1 MRTDVISVSTR
12 PPRPAALDRQGIR
25 RRLVLRTALIAVLV
39 SAAYYLGTVVGL
51 HARFPAQGPSM
62 LWPPNAI
69 LLSVLLLTPVERW
82 GVYLLA
88 ALPVHF
94 LTEHQAGFPLALN
107 LGLFITNSGQ
117 ALLGAVIVRRAIGP
131 RIDFDQLR
139 HVIFFIAGAAVVAP
153 FVSSFVD
160 VWLWVM
166 TGWPEGI
173 RYWPAWWVRFASNA
187 LTVLFVTPA
196 LVLGVPRARTWLRR
210 PPPWHR
216 CAEGAIL
223 VVGFAIAGVLIGVS
237 EPSRVQT
244 LMYVPL
250 PLLLWAAVRFGS
262 AGVSASLLAMTLC
275 MTLAA
280 ARQREWFTGS
290 LEAVQTFSIQFFMVM
305 VVTGVSLMF
314 LAAVIRQR
322 ERAEAALKGRLA
334 FERLLSEVSA
344 AFAGRPGSEIAE
356 AIRDALA
363 RIAERLDVDRAA
375 LAQVSGKGR
384 AFDLEYA
391 SRSHGIDDLPPSI
404 LAGEFPWGGEKSR
417 RGEVVSFS
425 RLEDLPGEAATDRE
439 SFGRYGIRS
448 AVAVPLMAGSV
459 SLGVLG
465 LATVRYERSWSGEM
479 VERLRLLGEL
489 FTAALMRQRADADA
503 RHGEALNHAVLAS
516 LSGAVAVVDRDGLAI
531 RVNETWIRASRS
543 QGRPLVPGLEV
554 GVSYLEACRRA
565 AERGVQEAE
574 PALVGIRAVLEG
586 ARAAFSLEY
595 LGPGSDLAGWWE
607 MLVVPLDRPEGGAVI
622 THRDISDRKRGEL
635 EAQQQRQS
643 LAHAGRVL
651 AVGELAG
658 ALAHELNQPLTVM
671 LTNAQAAQRLMDQ
684 PTLDSAELQEI
695 LADIVLAGQRGA
707 NVIRGVRGMLKRA
720 GSDEVAVDV
729 NVLVREVGGLLNTDT
744 ILKGISV
751 RFELSPDLPPV
762 IGERVQL
769 QQVIL
774 NLFMNAYE
782 AMGGVP
788 DGPRELV
795 IRTKHGGAH
804 VEFAVSDTGPGL
816 SDETRERMFEP
827 FFTTKPEGL
836 GLGLSISR
844 TIVRAHGG
852 EIRAVRNA
860 ERGTTISVTLPTPLD
875 GVESSQEVQQLSS

>member
-1 MRTDVISVSTR
+1 MRTDVISVSRR
-12 PPRPAALDRQGIR
+12 PPRPAALDRQGIS

-39 SAAYYLGTVVGL
+39 SAAYYLGTAIGL
-51 HARFPAQGPSM
+51 HARFPAQGPSI

-69 LLSVLLLTPVERW
+69 LLSVLLLTPVQRW

-88 ALPVHF
+88 ALPAHF
-94 LTEHQAGFPLALN
+94 MIEHRAGFPLALN

-166 TGWPEGI
+166 AGWPEGI

-187 LTVLFVTPA
+187 VTVLFVTPA
-196 LVLGVPRARTWLRR
+196 LVLGVSRARTWLRT
-210 PPPWHR
+210 PPSWRR
-216 CAEGAIL
+216 CMEGAIL
-223 VVGFAIAGVLIGVS
+223 VVGFAIVGVLIGVS
-237 EPSRVQT
+237 EPRQVQT

-250 PLLLWAAVRFGS
+250 PLLLWGAVRFGS
-262 AGVSASLLAMTLC
+262 VGVSASLLAMTLC

-334 FERLLSEVSA
+334 FERLLSDVSA
-344 AFAGRPGSEIAE
+344 GFAGRPSSDLTE
-356 AIRDALA
+356 AIRGALA
-363 RIAERLDVDRAA
+363 RIAESLNVDRVA
-375 LAQVSGKGR
+375 LAQVSGQGR
-384 AFDLEYA
+384 TLDLEYA
-391 SRSHGIDDLPPSI
+391 SRFHGIGELPPSI
-404 LAGEFPWGGEKSR
+404 LASEFPWGGEKSR

-425 RLEDLPGEAATDRE
+425 SLEDLPGEAGTDRE

-448 AVAVPLMAGSV
+448 AVAVPLMAGSA

-465 LATVRYERSWSGEM
+465 LATERYERSWSDEM

-516 LSGAVAVVDRDGLAI
+516 LSGAVAVVDCDGVAI
-531 RVNETWIRASRS
+531 RVNETWIRSSRS
-543 QGRPLVPGLEV
+543 PGHALVPDLAV
-554 GVSYLEACRRA
+554 GASYLEAYRRA

-574 PALVGIRAVLEG
+574 PARVGIQAVLEG
-586 ARAAFSLEY
+586 TRAGFSLEY
-595 LGPGSDLAGWWE
+595 PGPSSDPAGWWE
-607 MLVVPLDRPEGGAVI
+607 MLVVPLSRPEGGAVI
-622 THRDISDRKRGEL
+622 THRDISDRKRGEI

-658 ALAHELNQPLTVM
+658 SLAHEINQPLTVM
-671 LTNAQAAQRLMDQ
+671 VTNAQAAQRLMDQ
-684 PTLDSAELQEI
+684 PTLDPAELREI

-707 NVIRGVRGMLKRA
+707 NVIRGVRGLLKRA
-720 GSDEVAVDV
+720 GSEQVAVDV
-729 NVLVREVGGLLNTDT
+729 NVLVREVSGLLNSDT
-744 ILKGISV
+744 ILKGVSV

-769 QQVIL
+769 QQVVL

-788 DGPRELV
+788 DGPREV
-795 IRTKHGGAH
+795 VVRTKHGGAH

-816 SDETRERMFEP
+816 SDQTRERMFEP
-827 FFTTKPEGL
+827 FFTTKAEGL

-860 ERGTTISVTLPTPLD
+860 ERGITMSVTLPTPLD
-875 GVESSQEVQQLSS
+875 GIDAAGGFASGGV